1 MISTINTT
9 STPLS
14 QNYSGVTSTESINS
28 DAASTT
34 TDQAATASNDNDLSL
49 STRSQKLS
57 AIDNEFFN
65 GSALTSDDITTLVER
80 LYEYGLISSG
90 ELTTLN
96 GEETDSDP
104 DEVDPTSAIITQSL
118 LSYIDDLEES
128 LAALDETEMFGTVS
142 LDELQT
148 ALDSAKTIINDVAT
162 AKTESDFKQTVSE
175 NNQILTQ
182 AMDSVEFYAM
192 SEADQTTLND
202 IVKTLTVIDKLSVN
216 QLTNASVS
224 QYIAISKL

>member
-14 QNYSGVTSTESINS
+14 QNYSGVTSTESIDS

-34 TDQAATASNDNDLSL
+34 TEQAATASNDNDLSL

>member
-1 MISTINTT
+1 MLSTINTT

-14 QNYSGVTSTESINS
+14 QTYSGVTSTESVDS
-28 DAASTT
+28 DEASTT
-34 TDQAATASNDNDLSL
+34 TEQAAAASSDDDLSL
-49 STRSQKLS
+49 STRAQKFS
-57 AIDNEFFN
+57 AIDDEFFS
-65 GSALTSDDITTLVER
+65 GSALTSDDITTLVQR

-90 ELTTLN
+90 ELTKLN

-128 LAALDETEMFGTVS
+128 LATLDETEMFGTVS

-182 AMDSVEFYAM
+182 AMDSVEFYTM

>member
-14 QNYSGVTSTESINS
+14 QNYSGVTSTESIDS

-34 TDQAATASNDNDLSL
+34 TEQASPASNDDDFSL

>member
-14 QNYSGVTSTESINS
+14 QNYSGVTSTESIDS

-34 TDQAATASNDNDLSL
+34 TEQAAEASNDSDLSL

-57 AIDNEFFN
+57 AIDNEFFH
-65 GSALTSDDITTLVER
+65 GSALTSDDIVTLVER

-90 ELTTLN
+90 ELTALN
-96 GEETDSDP
+96 GEEADSVP
-104 DEVDPTSAIITQSL
+104 DEVDPTSATISQSL

>member
-14 QNYSGVTSTESINS
+14 QNYSGVTSTESIDS

-34 TDQAATASNDNDLSL
+34 TEQASPASNDDDFSL

-90 ELTTLN
+90 ELTALN
-96 GEETDSDP
+96 GEETDSDLN
-104 DEVDPTSAIITQSL
+104 EVDPTSAITTQSL